1 MFLEADVLDRNQ
13 TIAILVVAIVIG
25 SLGVV
30 VIWNLPPS
38 EPTTTIRIGYLS
50 KDLHQLALQVA
61 LENGLF
67 DRDNITVELVQYGN
81 GALEM
86 DGFLAGQI
94 DMGYLGAAPAL
105 LKRINQDIM
114 ITILAAVNMEGSTI
128 MVSKSEYEAGHV
140 TSIADL
146 AGKGVFHPGPAT
158 VQNLLLRLALNQS
171 GLSYDIITATTM
183 SPTYMADSL
192 SAENPAFIAWEPF
205 NAKSEYENKS
215 VPLVTSGE
223 IWPGH
228 PCCVLAA
235 DNSYLSANPDIVQKV
250 VNIHIEATEW
260 IVNNPTQAIAI
271 ATDWL
276 EMDIT
281 PVTTAFNNIIYDWNL
296 NRTGLEMYL
305 DFLIDEEQ
313 LISEKIPA
321 DPSAFLDDFI
331 NTTYA
336 SSFFLLLRNGRQKSS
351 SHPDLDEKND
361 LFGFRA
367 GF

>member
-1 MFLEADVLDRNQ
+1 MERNQ
-13 TIAILVVAIVIG
+13 IIAIGIAAIIIG
-25 SLGVV
+25 SLGLVV
-30 VIWNLPPS
+30 FWNLPPAEP

-67 DRDNITVELVQYGN
+67 DRENITVELVQKGN

-94 DMGYLGAAPAL
+94 NMGYLGAAPAL

-114 ITILAAVNMEGSTI
+114 VTILAAVNLEGSAI
-128 MVSKSEYEAGHV
+128 MVLKSEYEAGHV

-146 AGKGVFHPGPAT
+146 AGKGVYQPGPAT

-171 GLSYDIITATTM
+171 GLSYDNITAFTT

-192 SAENPAFIAWEPF
+192 TAENPAFVAWEPF
-205 NAKSEYENKS
+205 NAKAEYENKS
-215 VPLVTSGE
+215 VPLALSGE

-235 DNSYLSANPDIVQKV
+235 DNSYLSANPDIVQKI
-250 VNIHIEATEW
+250 VNIHTEATEW

-271 ATDWL
+271 AVDWL

-281 PVTTAFNNIIYDWNL
+281 PVTTAFNNIIFNWHL

-313 LISEKIPA
+313 LIPEKIPA
-321 DPSAFLDDFI
+321 DPSAFLDGFI
-331 NTTYA
+331 NTTFGD
-336 SSFFLLLRNGRQKSS
+336 SIFFCC
-351 SHPDLDEKND
+351 
-361 LFGFRA
+361 
-367 GF
+367 

>member
-1 MFLEADVLDRNQ
+1 MLEVTVLERNQ
-13 TIAILVVAIVIG
+13 IIAIVVAGVIFG
-25 SLGVV
+25 SLGLVV
-30 VIWNLPPS
+30 LWNLPPA
-38 EPTTTIRIGYLS
+38 EPTTTVRIGYLS

-114 ITILAAVNMEGSTI
+114 ITILAAVNLEGSAI
-128 MVSKSEYEAGHV
+128 MVSKTEYDAGHV
-140 TSIADL
+140 TTIADL
-146 AGKGVFHPGPAT
+146 AGKGVYQPGPAT

-171 GLSYDIITATTM
+171 GLSYDNITAYTT

-192 SAENPAFIAWEPF
+192 TAENPAFIAWEPF
-205 NAKSEYENKS
+205 NAKAEYENKS
-215 VPLVTSGE
+215 VPLVLSGE

-235 DNSYLSANPDIVQKV
+235 DNTYLSANSDIVQKV
-250 VNIHIEATEW
+250 VNIHTEATEW
-260 IVNNPTQAIAI
+260 IVNNPSLAIAI
-271 ATDWL
+271 AVDWL

-281 PVTTAFNNIIYDWNL
+281 PVTTAFNNIIFNWNL

-305 DFLIDEEQ
+305 DFLISEAQ
-313 LISEKIPA
+313 LIPEKIPT

-331 NTTYA
+331 NTTYTE
-336 SSFFLLLRNGRQKSS
+336 SLFFCC
-351 SHPDLDEKND
+351 
-361 LFGFRA
+361 
-367 GF
+367 